1 MNLISYAQNY
11 EDIMLWRAL
20 KHIDRGVYIDVGAND
35 PVHDSTTKLFYD
47 RGWHGINLEPI
58 EKWYDQ
64 LVLERPRDINLKLAA
79 GDFHGE
85 MQFFE
90 VVDTGLSTANR
101 EYAQQCSRESSYEV
115 KECSVSVQ
123 TLTEVVK
130 EQNLSEVHFLKIDVE
145 GGEESVLKGIDFS
158 TIRPW
163 IVLVEATKPMTDI
176 LDYSSW
182 ETLLTSNHYKFVYFD
197 GINRFYIAEEHL
209 KLADAFSLPP
219 NFWDGFITFPRHY
232 VQQKYSQLETQYSQ
246 LIEQY
251 HCLSKDLEIANQAFN
266 QNIEK
271 ENELKLEISNLVDLV
286 HQKELRLQQLE
297 AELEVILNSTS
308 MRMTEPFRALGRLLR
323 KIADANRVRGFV
335 KKKLKKTVRTVG
347 DLPIAIRL
355 YKLMQPYIPY
365 EIKNRLK
372 GVYFSQ
378 SSVSLDKDGGTAYQE
393 YLSPMAKQVL
403 DDIKEAIKT
412 KR

>member
-20 KHIDRGVYIDVGAND
+20 KHIEQGVYIDVGAND
-35 PVHDSTTKLFYD
+35 PIEHSTTKLFYD
-47 RGWHGINLEPI
+47 RGWHGINLEPV
-58 EKWYDQ
+58 EKWYDKLILQ
-64 LVLERPRDINLKLAA
+64 RPRDINLKIAA
-79 GDFHGE
+79 GDFHGNL
-85 MQFFE
+85 QFFE

-101 EYAQQCSRESSYEV
+101 EYAQRYARENGYEV

-123 TLTEVVK
+123 TLTEIVK
-130 EQNLSEVHFLKIDVE
+130 EQNFSEIHFLKIDVE
-145 GGEESVLKGIDFS
+145 GEEESVLKGLDFS
-158 TIRPW
+158 AIRPW
-163 IVLVEATKPMTDI
+163 IVLVEATKPLTEIPDHN
-176 LDYSSW
+176 SW
-182 ETLLTSNHYKFVYFD
+182 EILLTSNHYKFVYFD
-197 GINRFYIAEEHL
+197 GLNRFYIANEHI
-209 KLADAFSLPP
+209 KLADTFALPP
-219 NFWDGFITFPRHY
+219 NIWDEFITFPRHEI
-232 VQQKYSQLETQYSQ
+232 QQKHSQLETQYSQ

-251 HCLSKDLEIANQAFN
+251 HCLNKDLELSNQAFN

-271 ENELKLEISNLVDLV
+271 EHELELEMSNLMDLV

-308 MRMTEPFRALGRLLR
+308 MLMTEPFRALGRLLR
-323 KIADANRVRGFV
+323 KIADANQVRGFV
-335 KKKLKKTVRTVG
+335 KKKLKRAVRTVG
-347 DLPIAIRL
+347 DLPIAMRL

-365 EIKNRLK
+365 QVKNRLK

-378 SSVSLDKDGGTAYQE
+378 SSVSFNKDGRVAYQE
-393 YLSPMAKQVL
+393 YLSPMAQQVL